1 MCDLHFYPRPHPS
14 TETAAARGYVDDMTF
29 YERNPQLLE
38 DRLERER
45 RRLLRGTYERPRRPS
60 PYPHLR
66 ERYAELGMDLTEVVA
81 RALLEG

>member
-1 MCDLHFYPRPHPS
+1 
-14 TETAAARGYVDDMTF
+14 MTF

-45 RRLLRGTYERPRRPS
+45 ARLLRGAHGRARGPS

-81 RALLEG
+81 QALLEG